1 MPEDGIAMNI
11 GEIIRQSIDSLL
23 RNRLRSGLTML
34 GIAWGLVTVVLLLSY
49 GKSLGQEVM
58 NGFLGLGDN
67 VIMVWGGQT
76 SMQAG
81 GERAGQRIKF
91 RDGDTEAVRDTVPF
105 LHAVSSET
113 DDAFSFKYG
122 AKVVNIQSK
131 AIEYPYGEMRRL
143 KVENGRYFEPADFTD
158 HRQVVIFGPHAAQKL
173 FNGFPPVGESVNI
186 EGHVFQVIGVLQ
198 NKIQDS
204 SNNGPDNENAFI
216 PFDMMRL
223 LRNQRDPDSIVFQ
236 PISGDMHIK
245 AIQAVRAVLAQRH
258 HFDPKD
264 DKAIGAWDT
273 VADSAEIMQFST
285 ALELLLGIIGAMT
298 LGVGGVGVMNI
309 MLVSV
314 TERTRE
320 IGLLKALGARRRD
333 ILSQFLLE
341 SLTLTFIAGAIGM
354 MIAIAVAYMVPPMP
368 LYSDI
373 YKTANHEGDIILR
386 ASPEVML
393 ISFAILAV
401 VGIVSGLLPAVRA
414 SHMDPVVALRHE

>member
-1 MPEDGIAMNI
+1 MNLA
-11 GEIIRQSIDSLL
+11 EIVRQSIQSLL
-23 RNRLRSGLTML
+23 RNKLRSGLTML
-34 GIAWGLVTVVLLLSY
+34 GIVWGLVTVVLLLSY
-49 GKSLGQEVM
+49 GKSLGTEVM
-58 NGFLGLGDN
+58 NGFMGLGDN

-81 GERAGQRIKF
+81 GERSGKRITL
-91 RDGDTEAVRDTVPF
+91 RDGDTEAIRDTVPF
-105 LHAVSSET
+105 LKAVSSEN
-113 DDAFSFKYG
+113 DDSFSFKYG
-122 AKVVNIQSK
+122 PKIVNISTK
-131 AIEYPYGEMRRL
+131 AIEYPYGGMRRL
-143 KVENGRYFEPADFTD
+143 NVDVGRYFEPSDFSD
-158 HRQVVIFGPHAAQKL
+158 HRQVVIFGIHAAQKL
-173 FNGFPPVGESVNI
+173 FNGYPPVGESVQI
-186 EGHVFQVIGVLQ
+186 DGHVFEVIGVLKE
-198 NKIQDS
+198 KIQDS

-216 PFDMMRL
+216 PFDMMRV
-223 LRNQRDPDSIVFQ
+223 LRNQRDPSSIVFQ
-236 PISGDMHIK
+236 PLSGDMHLK
-245 AIQAVRAVLAQRH
+245 ALAAVRAVLAQRH

-264 DKAIGAWDT
+264 DKAVPAWDT
-273 VADSAEIMQFST
+273 VEDSKQIMQFST

-341 SLTLTFIAGAIGM
+341 SLTLTFLAGAIGM
-354 MIAIAVAYMVPPMP
+354 VIAIAVAYVIPPMP
-368 LYSDI
+368 LYSEM
-373 YKTANHEGDIILR
+373 YKTANHEGDIFLR

-401 VGIVSGLLPAVRA
+401 VGIVSGLLPAIRA

>member
-1 MPEDGIAMNI
+1 MNI
-11 GEIIRQSIDSLL
+11 GETIRQSIDSLL

-81 GERAGQRIKF
+81 GERAGQRVKF

-105 LHAVSSET
+105 LRAVSSET

-158 HRQVVIFGPHAAQKL
+158 HRQVVIFGAHAAQKL

-341 SLTLTFIAGAIGM
+341 SLTLTFIAGGIGM
-354 MIAIAVAYMVPPMP
+354 IIAVAVAYMIPPMP

-401 VGIVSGLLPAVRA
+401 VGIVSGLLPAIRA
-414 SHMDPVVALRHE
+414 SRMDPVVALRHE